1 MKDIYLYPGSD
12 VLINKLDIRDQEELN
27 KAEADYVSYRLKQL
41 ALDGLSG
48 KYDYKHLLKMHWFI
62 FQDIYEWAGQQRKL
76 NICKE
81 EGILGGLS
89 IDYADVFD
97 IAKDATAI
105 LTQMNNVNWRA
116 LTNEEKGVEFS
127 KYLARLWK
135 VHCFREG
142 NTRTVITFCCQF
154 ADEHGFPLNRKLFE
168 EHSAYVRTALVAYNA
183 IFNDLGDLSQ
193 KQHLERIVTDAIKN

>member
-1 MKDIYLYPGSD
+1 MKDLYLYPGSD

-76 NICKE
+76 NIYKE
-81 EGILGGLS
+81 EPILGGLS
-89 IDYADVFD
+89 VDYADVFD
-97 IAKDATAI
+97 VAKDATKV
-105 LTQMNNVNWRA
+105 LDEMNSIHWES
-116 LTNEEKGVEFS
+116 LSTEEKGIQFTDC
-127 KYLARLWK
+127 LAKLWK

-154 ADEHGFPLNRKLFE
+154 ADEHGFPINRNLFE
-168 EHSAYVRTALVAYNA
+168 ENSVYVRTALVAYNA
-183 IFNDLGDLSQ
+183 VFSDLGDLSQ
-193 KQHLERIVTDAIKN
+193 KNHLQKIVLDAIS